1 MVTRTELAPMD
12 EFGSFST
19 TFGTRPSKVGSA
31 QFDFQQGV
39 NANLAQWLWGIILL
53 NMHGNAPIEVM
64 LHIYFSFEYVK
75 FIHYQINRSHDGAFI
90 FNAL

>member
-1 MVTRTELAPMD
+1 MEVLRY
-12 EFGSFST
+12 FKT
-19 TFGTRPSKVGSA
+19 TFGTKPSKVGSA

-39 NANLAQWLWGIILL
+39 NANLAQWPWGIILL
-53 NMHGNAPIEVM
+53 NMDGIAPIEVM

-75 FIHYQINRSHDGAFI
+75 SIHYQINRLHDGAFL